1 MSFIDELIEKIM
13 NKQRRKRTLLIEESK
28 KSETQNETQDVEET
42 IEPKEIKVEY
52 FSRVEEGKLIHDVR
66 IVYDGEIIP
75 VGNLSS
81 KKDDNN
87 LEYQAEKS
95 IREIVNEIQKVIN
108 PLNESESTYGLEKLK
123 EETKNVLQR
132 ISQKNPNF
140 VLDEEVMDFIEDF
153 KPEQVIDYEQLDKL
167 PKKIDVDKLTHS
179 QKKQIS
185 IKMRKRMKELEQIR
199 TTENA
204 WADREK
210 IISFIQ
216 SIENIPENT
225 LMDAKKETSNQE
237 HGLNEE
243 TAKLMNEEI
252 ENIKNEDGELYS
264 VYLKIEEKRVWKK
277 IRTEIIKYAND
288 SKMNREGFI
297 ELIKAI
303 GELNKY
309 ELKDIQKG
317 FSSQILGYII
327 DEKDEKTSE
336 EKVDVERAED
346 EKLDIETYIEKIRK
360 NDLLLTRMI
369 TSKFPDMENKDKILS
384 FFHSRIASL
393 GQLSNKKKNTLR
405 KFIETTDYKDEYTTE
420 TKQFLLLASQIEKVY
435 IKSQFKDLLEISNER
450 KTANMNAFKENIA
463 YTVIKDKDKKQ
474 STTRINGEDITKEN
488 LTKEDFTKE

>member
-1 MSFIDELIEKIM
+1 MSFIDELIEKIIG
-13 NKQRRKRTLLIEESK
+13 KQRKDNILRIEGAKE
-28 KSETQNETQDVEET
+28 NETKNIEET
-42 IEPKEIKVEY
+42 IEPKNIEVKYFSKVED
-52 FSRVEEGKLIHDVR
+52 GIHKHDVR
-66 IVYDGEIIP
+66 IVYDGETIP
-75 VGNLSS
+75 VGNLFS
-81 KKDDNN
+81 KKDDK
-87 LEYQAEKS
+87 EFQAEKS

-108 PLNESESTYGLEKLK
+108 PLNESESTYGLERLK

-185 IKMRKRMKELEQIR
+185 IKMRKRMKEVEQIR
-199 TTENA
+199 TPENA
-204 WADREK
+204 WEDREK
-210 IISFIQ
+210 IISFIK
-216 SIENIPENT
+216 SIENIPVNT
-225 LMDAKKETSNQE
+225 LMDAKTETSRQE
-237 HGLNEE
+237 NGLNEE
-243 TAKLMNEEI
+243 NKELMNEEI

-288 SKMNREGFI
+288 SEMSREDFK
-297 ELIKAI
+297 ELIKAV
-303 GELNKY
+303 GELNRY

-336 EKVDVERAED
+336 EKVEIERAED

-393 GQLSNKKKNTLR
+393 GQLSNKKENTLR
-405 KFIETTDYKDEYTTE
+405 EFIETTDFKDEDNTE
-420 TKQFLLLASQIEKVY
+420 TKQFLLLASKIEKVY
-435 IKSQFKDLLEISNER
+435 IKSQCKDLLQISNER
-450 KTANMNAFKENIA
+450 KTASMNAFKENIA
-463 YTVIKDKDKKQ
+463 YSAINGKDKEP
-474 STTRINGEDITKEN
+474 STTTRINSREDTTKG
-488 LTKEDFTKE
+488 DFTKE